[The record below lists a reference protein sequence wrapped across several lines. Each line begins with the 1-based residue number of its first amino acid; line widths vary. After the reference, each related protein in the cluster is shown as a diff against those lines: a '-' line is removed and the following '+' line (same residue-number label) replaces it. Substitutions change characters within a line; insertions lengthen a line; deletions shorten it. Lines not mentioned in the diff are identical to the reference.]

1 MVHVLCSESKSVDQ
15 LCSDLIC
22 TYAKDR
28 LSCGVSRMSHVTR
41 KLVFDQTRSDT
52 NWTVHSQK
60 MARDCTYWIKEEEEL
75 YYICSENIGADQLCS

>member
-1 MVHVLCSESKSVDQ
+1 MVFAMSQEN
-15 LCSDLIC
+15 
-22 TYAKDR
+22 
-28 LSCGVSRMSHVTR
+28 LSLG
-41 KLVFDQTRSDT
+41 FQTRSDT